1 MDEPFYQSDCLKLYE
16 IIQIMYNACYSKNI
30 YAIDDTIV
38 NKMVLRNL
46 IVDSIQEKLDKHN
59 YPMIAPYDIS
69 NNDIVIDKF
78 GSIRGFYTFIYQDLF
93 EILIQKINDFKEDL
107 KKPE

>member
-1 MDEPFYQSDCLKLYE
+1 MYEPEYQSDCLKLCQ

-30 YAIDDTIV
+30 YAIDDIMV

-46 IVDSIQEKLDKHN
+46 IIDSIQEKLHKHN

-69 NNDIVIDKF
+69 NNNIVIDNF

-93 EILIQKINDFKEDL
+93 EILIQKINEFKEEL
-107 KKPE
+107 KKSE